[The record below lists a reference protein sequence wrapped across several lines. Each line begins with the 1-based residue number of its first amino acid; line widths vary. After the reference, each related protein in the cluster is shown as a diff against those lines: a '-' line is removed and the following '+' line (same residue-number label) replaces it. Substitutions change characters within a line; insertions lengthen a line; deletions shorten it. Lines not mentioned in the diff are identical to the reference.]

1 MEVEDLRLFTEVVV
15 HGGISEAARHNHMPQ
30 QTLSRHIISLEREL
44 GGSLFER
51 STPIVLTPIGKVV
64 LRRAYEIVSS
74 AEGMKAEISRVTS
87 VTNGTVR
94 VRRYETDSFFHL
106 LSRVVEALQQSCAN
120 IKLEF
125 VAKNDTDPDLV
136 RSGAIDIGFVRQ
148 IAGSREDAAAC
159 PGAVDGEMV
168 AVPLRSN
175 SFPLVFGVP
184 EGHPLLRI
192 PTPTLSDV
200 AAFSVAIPSFASRG
214 AIPEAVSSLF
224 ERKGLPF
231 RVEMVYAQ
239 TMLEYYAA
247 SDCSSVCLFNERYS
261 VASLASQRKKY
272 VAVSVAD
279 DTYTVSSSAIYRADN
294 QNPALVVLLGKLVAA
309 DKVLFEESVC

>member
-1 MEVEDLRLFTEVVV
+1 M
-15 HGGISEAARHNHMPQ
+15 
-30 QTLSRHIISLEREL
+30 
-44 GGSLFER
+44 
-51 STPIVLTPIGKVV
+51 
-64 LRRAYEIVSS
+64 
-74 AEGMKAEISRVTS
+74 
-87 VTNGTVR
+87 
-94 VRRYETDSFFHL
+94 
-106 LSRVVEALQQSCAN
+106 
-120 IKLEF
+120 
-125 VAKNDTDPDLV
+125 
-136 RSGAIDIGFVRQ
+136 
-148 IAGSREDAAAC
+148 

-200 AAFSVAIPSFASRG
+200 AAFPIAIPSFASRG

-247 SDCSSVCLFNERYS
+247 ADCSSVCLFNERYS

-279 DTYTVSSSAIYRADN
+279 DTYTVSSSAIYRTDN
-294 QNPALVVLLGKLVAA
+294 QNPALVVLLGELVAA